1 MNYSKTDAKACLKEC
16 KRLLSAGRLPQWDE
30 LPEFE
35 IYMDQ
40 VVEIVNKYLSVLE
53 IFSGENTDITR
64 PMINNYVKLGTMP
77 APVKKKYNRLHLA
90 YIIVICTLKQ
100 SLNMSTIQKIL
111 PVDLPEEEVKYIYNS
126 FVKNQKK
133 SFQYASEQ
141 ADKYAGPI
149 LEAENA
155 DPHRIDDLIMQIAFS
170 ANIFKCLTEKA
181 VNFGDSKS
189 E

>member
-1 MNYSKTDAKACLKEC
+1 MNYSKTDAKACLEEC
-16 KRLLSAGRLPQWDE
+16 KRLLSTGRLPKWDE

-35 IYMDQ
+35 LYMDQ
-40 VVEIVNKYLSVLE
+40 VIEIINKYLSIME
-53 IFSGENTDITR
+53 IFSGDNIEITR

-77 APVKKKYNRLHLA
+77 APVKKKYSRVHLA

-111 PVDLPEEEVKYIYNS
+111 PAQLPEEEVKYIYNS

-133 SFQYASEQ
+133 SFEYASEQ
-141 ADKYAGPI
+141 ADKYASPI

-181 VNFGDSKS
+181 VSFGDSES